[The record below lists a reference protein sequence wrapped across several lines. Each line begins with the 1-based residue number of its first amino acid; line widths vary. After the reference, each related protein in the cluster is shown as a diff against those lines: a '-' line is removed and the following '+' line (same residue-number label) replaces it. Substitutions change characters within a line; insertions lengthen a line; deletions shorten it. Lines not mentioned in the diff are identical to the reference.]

1 MIKQLSIS
9 GFRGFANEQR
19 ILFSLPNGEV
29 GSGLNVIVGAN
40 NSGKSTIIESI
51 KAFNGEC
58 SFSEGK
64 RNIITG
70 QRVKIE
76 ILDEHD
82 ETQSL
87 RTVSSGGSQ
96 VEYTNWYYKLGAY
109 ILPSRRFVDY
119 EFGNGLWS
127 RQDYITSGVL
137 QNRTY
142 GLNNFYL
149 RLFSMLEKKS
159 VIDPLFERIV
169 GTHVD
174 WTIEQRDNG
183 NYYVKFNFSGL
194 SHSSEGV
201 GDGLWS
207 ILTICDALY
216 DSNENSI
223 IVIDEPELSLHPAFQ
238 RRVMKEFLE
247 YSRNHQIIICT
258 HSPYFVSW
266 EAIKNGGALIRTQK
280 LLDGSIEVKSLSDQ
294 TKASINGLL
303 KDLNNPHILGLNA
316 AEVFFL
322 EDYIIVTEGQEDVIC
337 FNRELDAQ
345 GLQINGNFYGWG
357 AGGASKEMQ
366 ILNILQD
373 LGYKKVVAIFDSDES
388 VKADEVRKTFPQ
400 YEAIVLPKED
410 VRDKQKI
417 RKEGI
422 VDVKGIF
429 ESKGKLKVEYI
440 DWFRN
445 DFVKVINDYFAS

>member
-1 MIKQLSIS
+1 MIKQLSIH
-9 GFRGFANEQR
+9 GFRGFANEQS
-19 ILFSLPNGEV
+19 IVFSLPNGEV

-51 KAFNGEC
+51 KAFNGDC

-64 RNIITG
+64 RNVKAE
-70 QRVKIE
+70 QRVEIKIT
-76 ILDEHD
+76 DENNV
-82 ETQSL
+82 ERSL
-87 RTVSSGGSQ
+87 RTVASGGSQ
-96 VEYTNWYYKLGAY
+96 VIYANQNDKIEAY
-109 ILPSRRFVDY
+109 ILPSRRFVNY
-119 EFGNGLWS
+119 EFGRDQWT
-127 RQDYITSGVL
+127 RQTYIANSL
-137 QNRTY
+137 LENRTY
-142 GLNNFYL
+142 GLNNFSV
-149 RLFSMLEKKS
+149 RLFAMLERKDAL
-159 VIDPLFERIV
+159 DPVLERII
-169 GTHVD
+169 GSHVD

-238 RRVMKEFLE
+238 RRVLKEFLE
-247 YSRNHQIIICT
+247 YSKNHQIIICT

-280 LLDGSIEVKSLSDQ
+280 LQDGHIEVKSLSEE
-294 TKASINGLL
+294 TRKGIKGLMA
-303 KDLNNPHILGLNA
+303 DLNNPHILGLNA

-322 EDYIIVTEGQEDVIC
+322 EDYVIVTEGQEDVVC
-337 FNRELDAQ
+337 FNRALDAQ
-345 GLQINGNFYGWG
+345 GLHINGNFYGWG
-357 AGGASKEMQ
+357 AGGASKESQ

-373 LGYKKVVAIFDSDES
+373 LGYKKVVAVFDSDES
-388 VKADEVRKTFPQ
+388 AKADEVKKTFFQ
-400 YEAIVLPKED
+400 YKAIVLPKED

-417 RKEGI
+417 RKEG
-422 VDVKGIF
+422 VVNVEGIF
-429 ESKGKLKVEYI
+429 ESKWKLKAEYV
-440 DWFRN
+440 DWFR
-445 DFVKVINDYFAS
+445 DEFVKGINDYFAS